1 MAFIKKGIWTEL
13 SYMRPSI
20 TTTTTTAAATTTTK
34 PLNTYNSKKGQ
45 LHDTYMLMK
54 NSNRNFFKKND
65 SPTHIQLQQQNN
77 QAL

>member
-34 PLNTYNSKKGQ
+34 PLNTYNSKKG
-45 LHDTYMLMK
+45 
-54 NSNRNFFKKND
+54 
-65 SPTHIQLQQQNN
+65 
-77 QAL
+77 